1 MFDTLYFAGTFN
13 TVVFGGLA
21 DKYLK
26 KSIIYLRWH
35 SPYQNYIS
43 LMN

>member
-26 KSIIYLRWH
+26 KSIINLQCH
-35 SPYQNYIS
+35 SQYQN
-43 LMN
+43 